1 MYETITTYQES
12 LIKIPEITKLHYTVK
27 IKLAWEYFIVNI
39 SLCKHIHGTVVHSAG
54 PFHIIFNYYH
64 FVLIKMENYTKKIIL
79 LLEMQTIADRFK
91 CNNYCPIL
99 PDHWAVCKCYMEG
112 KRKTISELQ

>member
-64 FVLIKMENYTKKIIL
+64 FVLIKMENYTKKS
-79 LLEMQTIADRFK
+79 
-91 CNNYCPIL
+91 Y
-99 PDHWAVCKCYMEG
+99 YY
-112 KRKTISELQ
+112 